1 MKSTKPR
8 MAISKQEIIK
18 LLSIVGV
25 MDMEEISRMFPDA
38 CGTIKTVV
46 DHLFKDRRLTKVG
59 EQIALDMDAINNP
72 INGMKKALRVF
83 SEFYPKAEYYTGE
96 DYPGM
101 FCFFADGIEYEILY
115 AAPGQE
121 NIVNKVCELPDEPPK
136 RLVVIESMNQIDK
149 LKAQNTVAFCLVDDD
164 GVIHYYQKK

>member
-1 MKSTKPR
+1 MKTEKTR

-25 MDMEEISRMFPDA
+25 MDMEDLGRLFPDSI
-38 CGTIKTVV
+38 GVIGTVV
-46 DHLFKDRRLTKVG
+46 NHLFRERRLTKVG
-59 EQIALDMDAINNP
+59 NQIALEMDAINNP
-72 INGMKKALRVF
+72 ITGMKKALCVF

-115 AAPGQE
+115 AASGQE
-121 NIVNKVCELPDEPPK
+121 NIVNKVCELPEEPPK
-136 RLVVIESMNQIDK
+136 RLIVIESMEQIDK
-149 LKAQNTVAFCLVDDD
+149 LNVQNTAAFCLVDDS
-164 GVIHYYQKK
+164 GAIQYYQKK